1 MSTAARNLTSTHL
14 LTDFSVPLS
23 STLHED
29 EEQAGAG
36 PPQRITWGPDMNPA
50 PAPLPS
56 VTPPALSPLMRH
68 TGSREQRLCSPAAP
82 TQTSRLTWSWVASC
96 YFPSI
101 SGPVPQPP
109 CQHATSLKYKTRKA
123 CSSPN
128 LHTVTLPGAGMV
140 TATHRAMTPALGG
153 SAPTSLLRLPVLR
166 PDGKLQVSESIVGSA
181 SPAKAG

>member
-14 LTDFSVPLS
+14 LTDFSGPLS
-23 STLHED
+23 STLRED

-36 PPQRITWGPDMNPA
+36 PPQCITWGVDMSPA
-50 PAPLPS
+50 LAPVPS
-56 VTPPALSPLMRH
+56 ITPPALSPLMRH

-82 TQTSRLTWSWVASC
+82 TQTSWLTWSWVASC

-109 CQHATSLKYKTRKA
+109 GQHATSLKYKTHKA
-123 CSSPN
+123 CSSPS
-128 LHTVTLPGAGMV
+128 LHAVTLPGAGMV

-153 SAPTSLLRLPVLR
+153 SAPSSLLRLPVLR
-166 PDGKLQVSESIVGSA
+166 PDRKRQVSESIVGSA
-181 SPAKAG
+181 SPAKAE